1 MLTKVH
7 ISNQKLSRARFF
19 SRLFDMYIHLS
30 IIRKSGLKIKK
41 ISKNYRGLILNHPL
55 GKIENMYFQKTRVAI
70 VFNYWHL
77 GNL

>member
-19 SRLFDMYIHLS
+19 SRVFDIYTYLLLE
-30 IIRKSGLKIKK
+30 KSGLKIKK